1 MIEKRQSAGETAG
14 SRRRISAP
22 HCVFS
27 RQSYHPHIAKH
38 PCQITE
44 TGLRRDTGTGYFI
57 DTERGGG
64 THFTRENSV
73 MRVFLRFP
81 AYLDYCINRKKRGV
95 RNRAAPRYRQG
106 FFTDTGR
113 GGERA
118 FHAGNLCHA
127 GFPAFS
133 GLPRIPNKPE
143 KKEIAK
149 QGCPC
154 SFPHDFHAPE
164 YVIKGRRLPPAGRFS
179 R

>member
-64 THFTRENSV
+64 THFTRGNSI

-106 FFTDTGR
+106 FLQIPEGEGSEHFTR
-113 GGERA
+113 GTSVTRVS
-118 FHAGNLCHA
+118 LR
-127 GFPAFS
+127 FPAYQEY
-133 GLPRIPNKPE
+133 RINRRK
-143 KKEIAK
+143 
-149 QGCPC
+149 
-154 SFPHDFHAPE
+154 
-164 YVIKGRRLPPAGRFS
+164 RRLRNRAVRAAFPMTFMLRNTQ
-179 R
+179 